1 MAPGGRNGA
10 GWYSRR
16 MLLSGNTILITG
28 GSSGIGLA
36 LAQRFVKAG
45 NRVIVTG
52 RRESAL
58 AEVRRGLPDVITV
71 VSDSGSAA
79 DRAELA
85 VTLAQRFPELN
96 VVINNAGIQRK
107 LDVSSSEPWADT
119 QKEIAINLEGPIH
132 LASLFLPQLLKQ
144 PRAVLANVSSGL
156 AFVPM
161 AVAPV
166 YSATKA
172 AIHSFTLSLRHQ
184 LRKTS
189 VEVIEIIPPAV
200 RSNLGGS
207 HDFGVDTDE
216 YADSVMQ
223 QLAEG
228 RPEVTYQF
236 SAASSQASRKEADA
250 MFAKLNGAD

>member
-1 MAPGGRNGA
+1 MQI
-10 GWYSRR
+10 
-16 MLLSGNTILITG
+16 SGNTVLITG

-36 LAQRFVKAG
+36 LAERFAKAG
-45 NRVIVTG
+45 NRVIITG

-58 AEVRRGLPDVITV
+58 DEVRRRLPDVITL

-85 VTLAQRFPELN
+85 ATLTERYPELN

-107 LDVSSSEPWADT
+107 VDLLGSEPWDET
-119 QKEIAINLEGPIH
+119 REEIAINLEGPIH
-132 LASLFLPQLLKQ
+132 LASLLLPHLLKQ
-144 PRAVLANVSSGL
+144 SRAVLANVSSGL

-161 AVAPV
+161 AAAPL

-172 AIHSFTLSLRHQ
+172 ALHSFTLSLRHQ

-207 HDFGVDTDE
+207 HDFGVPTDE

-236 SAASSQASRKEADA
+236 SAKSSQASRAESNE
-250 MFAKLNGAD
+250 MFERINGAD